1 MLSSA
6 RKVVRDFH
14 GDFDCAAASYF
25 AGIALY
31 FILRWIN
38 RADRAERSAQRD
50 VEKDAQQWYEKV
62 KGSQGTVNPFGT
74 DKTGNKT
81 GRQ

>member
-1 MLSSA
+1 MEMLIA
-6 RKVVRDFH
+6 LLPPI
-14 GDFDCAAASYF
+14 F

-81 GRQ
+81 ERQ